1 MGISISIE
9 VSVPETA
16 DKDEIIRVGSACYPH
31 SGLAE
36 EPMTLPEALQWAFQS
51 GGWAIQKLLDLG
63 VTWDAQHQAR
73 LN

>member
-1 MGISISIE
+1 
-9 VSVPETA
+9 
-16 DKDEIIRVGSACYPH
+16 
-31 SGLAE
+31 
-36 EPMTLPEALQWAFQS
+36 MTLPEALQWAFQS